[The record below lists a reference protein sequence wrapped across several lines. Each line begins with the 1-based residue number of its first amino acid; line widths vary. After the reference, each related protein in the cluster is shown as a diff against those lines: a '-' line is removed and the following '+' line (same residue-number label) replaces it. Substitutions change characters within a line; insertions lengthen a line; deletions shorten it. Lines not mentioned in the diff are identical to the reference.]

1 MKHNNPLCVSGAL
14 MKEIL
19 KMYWY
24 IPVLTFVLYFFTGII
39 PILSNISNISS
50 IDYYIYQSLRNTNV
64 IYALIMSAAPVVTA
78 LLMMGFL
85 HKEAKALMLHAM
97 PFSKSRI
104 FNSYYMA
111 GWLMCVLPLLAMV
124 VPYLLLSLK
133 VTVLARIDVLY
144 WLLSSVAVMTLFYSI
159 TVLAGTLTGTT
170 VMNILAA
177 AVLSVIFPLIV
188 RIAETYCDI
197 FIAGFYEMPDWLQC
211 IADNYNPLMNL
222 VLRYRADASGT
233 VFIVYFAA
241 GVVLAVLARL
251 IYKTRKLELIGT
263 STLSHIFEEL
273 VTYLVVFIG
282 MSAFGLMMW
291 TFTSSR
297 AVILLGMAV
306 GMLVTFFVVK
316 VIVNRSVRIFNREL
330 LRSFGLYLVI
340 AVVFVALTVFDVA
353 GFTRRVPEVSEVE
366 AVKMDDFVFTGSD
379 YMIFGD
385 SNPKG
390 GAERYFTSAE
400 DIEKIVSLHEY
411 IVENQAYSG
420 GLYSGRTEEE
430 SEAAGAELYDMEGNP
445 VQSANEYIHIEYKLS
460 SGRTV
465 ERMYDVTLDD
475 NIAAIIDELVTSEEY
490 RAKNSVFTYIDVDN
504 VSHVQLVSYED
515 SSDGSNVAVIDSR
528 SMITGLL
535 EAWDAD
541 MASFGYQHNNL
552 TVSAYTDLA
561 SIEISFKQPE
571 KEKGSAGALWGGK
584 KHKPAEEQE
593 TITLTINNYCEN
605 TILYLTES
613 GYGRITGYE
622 Q

>member
-1 MKHNNPLCVSGAL
+1 MKHKNPLCVSGAL

-85 HKEAKALMLHAM
+85 HKEAKTLMLHAM

-104 FNSYYMA
+104 FNSHYLA

-353 GFTRRVPEVSEVE
+353 GFT
-366 AVKMDDFVFTGSD
+366 
-379 YMIFGD
+379 
-385 SNPKG
+385 
-390 GAERYFTSAE
+390 
-400 DIEKIVSLHEY
+400 
-411 IVENQAYSG
+411 
-420 GLYSGRTEEE
+420 
-430 SEAAGAELYDMEGNP
+430 
-445 VQSANEYIHIEYKLS
+445 
-460 SGRTV
+460 
-465 ERMYDVTLDD
+465 
-475 NIAAIIDELVTSEEY
+475 
-490 RAKNSVFTYIDVDN
+490 
-504 VSHVQLVSYED
+504 
-515 SSDGSNVAVIDSR
+515 
-528 SMITGLL
+528 
-535 EAWDAD
+535 
-541 MASFGYQHNNL
+541 
-552 TVSAYTDLA
+552 
-561 SIEISFKQPE
+561 
-571 KEKGSAGALWGGK
+571 
-584 KHKPAEEQE
+584 
-593 TITLTINNYCEN
+593 
-605 TILYLTES
+605 
-613 GYGRITGYE
+613 
-622 Q
+622 